1 MDLSPN
7 PFPGENLVPEP
18 ADEAEEADER
28 GFDPAGPDPYRR
40 EHLPPVAEQHGLE
53 RVRGARGPQ
62 VRLAPAPVTVKDPGL
77 GLSRTW
83 LLGFR
88 I

>member
-28 GFDPAGPDPYRR
+28 GFDPAGPHPYRR
-40 EHLPPVAEQHGLE
+40 EPLPPVPEQHGLE
-53 RVRGARGPQ
+53 RV
-62 VRLAPAPVTVKDPGL
+62 
-77 GLSRTW
+77 W
-83 LLGFR
+83 
-88 I
+88 